1 MTGVGVLA
9 HSAKTLGGG
18 LDELRKTLAT
28 NGISDPMWCE
38 VPKSRFV
45 PEQVEKL
52 LKEGVELVFVWGGDG
67 TVQRVIDAV
76 AGVPVALAIL
86 PAGTA
91 NLFATNLGIPKD
103 LEEAVK
109 IGLNGSRRQLDVGLI
124 NGEHFGVMGERA
136 SMR

>member
-1 MTGVGVLA
+1 MTSVGVLA

-18 LDELRKTLAT
+18 LEELRKTLAT
-28 NGISDPMWCE
+28 YGINDPKWRE

-52 LKEGVELVFVWGGDG
+52 LKKDVELIFVWGGDG

-86 PAGTA
+86 RTFAEHKLEFAYPTQTSFTAAPDGT
-91 NLFATNLGIPKD
+91 FIMPYP
-103 LEEAVK
+103 
-109 IGLNGSRRQLDVGLI
+109 GSG
-124 NGEHFGVMGERA
+124 
-136 SMR
+136 S